1 MADIDTTLFT
11 QLYRSFL
18 SSEGILEIEQ
28 LITPYSEVKPF
39 LHQKVGTS
47 EIDTGAFI
55 YSLLRL
61 PKEIFKVKEIVL
73 AQSDA
78 IFNREGY
85 DLSTTFESPAPAR
98 RRKMRYDGK
107 DKLFV
112 IINSVTDVDD
122 MICLLTSFQIEWNKI
137 RNSLLFLTE
146 DELEIITK
154 TNNFG
159 FADKVTDIDSVLWQ
173 KMYKIL
179 KQDFG
184 VIIKSIWS
192 TNVEFKVKLL
202 RGSYIDYVNSAQSW
216 FENILIKTKY
226 PEFRKQLIY
235 FVSSNTHSLVN
246 TISGFVNSIENDLVK
261 YMEQKQMTDLLEYY
275 NLISQKERPGSKE
288 NLLWYVLK
296 KYELDFPEVRQRRI
310 ACEQELGIDF
320 IEAKHT
326 LDVNVQ
332 LINLNKLQN
341 SHLSEKLKQDLSFL
355 ENSNAIILNI
365 DYPLGFGAYMVL
377 STILRNI
384 QQIKGVYILGK
395 ASFLNGKLGDIAL
408 PTQVFDDHTKNTFIL
423 KNAFTKEYFTGF
435 EGGSVLTD
443 QNSVS
448 TKGTLLYPEEI
459 MKKYF
464 IDGYSIIEMED
475 GPYLNA
481 LYETIYY
488 ERYPNDTL
496 LDMLKS
502 QIDIGIIH
510 YASDTPFTK
519 TVTLGTR
526 SLGYEG
532 VEATYTSSLAI
543 LQRIVEMEQTK
554 ISV

>member
-18 SSEGILEIEQ
+18 TSEGILEIEQ
-28 LITPYSEVKPF
+28 LITPYSQVKPF

-61 PKEIFKVKEIVL
+61 PKEIFKVKEIIL

-78 IFNREGY
+78 IFDREGY
-85 DLSTTFESPAPAR
+85 DLSICLETPAPAR
-98 RRKMRYDGK
+98 RRKMHFDGK

-122 MICLLTSFQIEWNKI
+122 MICLLTAFQIEWNKI
-137 RNSLLFLTE
+137 RNSILFLKE
-146 DELEIITK
+146 EELEIILK
-154 TNNFG
+154 SNNFG
-159 FADKVTDIDSVLWQ
+159 FADRVTNIDSVLWQ

-179 KQDFG
+179 KKDFG
-184 VIIKSIWS
+184 EIIKSIWT

-202 RGSYIDYVNSAQSW
+202 RGSYIDYVNSAQNW
-216 FENILIKTKY
+216 FENIVLKTKY
-226 PEFRKQLIY
+226 PEFKNKPIY

-261 YMEQKQMTDLLEYY
+261 YMEEKQMSDLLDYY
-275 NLISQKERPGSKE
+275 QSVNQQEQLGSKE

-296 KYELDFPEVRQRRI
+296 KYEQDFPEVKRRRI
-310 ACEQELGIDF
+310 VCEQELGIDF

-341 SHLSEKLKQDLSFL
+341 SHLSGKLNQDLSFL
-355 ENSNAIILNI
+355 EKSDAIILNI

-377 STILRNI
+377 STVMRNI
-384 QQIKGVYILGK
+384 QQIKGIYILGK

-408 PTQVFDDHTKNTFIL
+408 PTQIFDDHTKNTFVL
-423 KNAFTKEYFTGF
+423 KNAFTKEYFSEF
-435 EGGSVLTD
+435 KGGSILTD
-443 QNSVS
+443 QNSIS

-464 IDGYSIIEMED
+464 VDGYSIIEMED

-481 LYETIYY
+481 LYETVYY
-488 ERYPNDTL
+488 DRYPINTL

-502 QIDIGIIH
+502 QVDIGIIH

-532 VEATYTSSLAI
+532 VEATYNSSLAI
-543 LQRIVEMEQTK
+543 LKRIVEMESGLTK
-554 ISV
+554 